1 MRCANGPPFSRDF
14 WTRSENISFLAHV
27 GRFCALLPRGGGAR
41 SGNVPSRRLQQ
52 IHSLFA
58 GRFGSRGRCEQQ
70 YSQIYAQ
77 CQISASDSYN
87 ECEYDNIVFG
97 EGTDAY
103 NYCPGYYDWDLAI
116 CESNLEN
123 SLESCQEDKVMNDQA
138 GYMLLVVTQ
147 NACYA
152 TYQ

>member
-1 MRCANGPPFSRDF
+1 MKTSLSLLTWVGFVLCCRGAAAQDLGTCLQDAYNKY
-14 WTRSENISFLAHV
+14 TAFLQVDLGVEAD
-27 GRFCALLPRGGGAR
+27 
-41 SGNVPSRRLQQ
+41 
-52 IHSLFA
+52 
-58 GRFGSRGRCEQQ
+58 CEQQ

-97 EGTDAY
+97 EGTDTY
-103 NYCPGYYDWDLAI
+103 DYCPGYYDWDLAI